1 MQTEEAGGLVDSRQ
15 RDSRQRDNRREYDR
29 QEYDREEGRAQIRA
43 CQKSGSQELRNRL
56 IVRYLPIVR
65 SAAAQLRSMAGSS
78 LEQEDLVDQGVLAL
92 MECLERYDETKGAQ
106 FETYAFIRVRGAML
120 DYIRSQDWVPHRAR
134 SFQKKVEEAYSLL
147 SHEKMREPDVAEVAD
162 YLNLPAE
169 KVESHLRYMNHAAVL
184 SFETVLQ
191 DMTGMVAKGEL
202 ETSDIAIKPEESLF
216 YKELK
221 KTLADAINGL
231 GEKERLVIT
240 LYYYEELKYSEIAEV
255 MGIGQSRVC
264 QIHTKAVRKLKDS
277 QEEYM
282 RG

>member
-1 MQTEEAGGLVDSRQ
+1 MQTEEIS
-15 RDSRQRDNRREYDR
+15 
-29 QEYDREEGRAQIRA
+29 REEEREAGRTELLAY
-43 CQKSGSQELRNRL
+43 QKNGSQELRNRL
-56 IVRYLPIVR
+56 IIRYLPIVK
-65 SAAAQLRSMAGSS
+65 SAAVQLRGMAGSF
-78 LEQEDLVDQGVLAL
+78 LETEDLIGQGVLAL
-92 MECLERYDETKGAQ
+92 MECFARFDEAKGAQ

-134 SFQKKVEEAYSLL
+134 SFQKKVEEAYQALA
-147 SHEKMREPDVAEVAD
+147 HEKMREPEVEEVAD
-162 YLNLPAE
+162 YLGLPAE
-169 KVESHLRYMNHAAVL
+169 KVENHLRYMNHAAVL

-202 ETSDIAIKPEESLF
+202 EASDIDVKPEESLL
-216 YKELK
+216 YKDLK
-221 KTLADAINGL
+221 MTLAGAIDKL

-240 LYYYEELKYSEIAEV
+240 LYYYEELKYSEIAEI

-277 QEEYM
+277 LEEYI